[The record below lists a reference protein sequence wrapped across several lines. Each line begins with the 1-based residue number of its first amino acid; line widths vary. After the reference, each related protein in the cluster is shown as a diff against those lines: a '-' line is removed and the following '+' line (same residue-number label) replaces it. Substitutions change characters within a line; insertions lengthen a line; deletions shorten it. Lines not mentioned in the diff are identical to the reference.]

1 MATGRRLTAARAL
14 RSWPPHQL
22 AGPVRR
28 PKTDTARHE
37 TDPASLAP
45 ELKDAI
51 ARELGIATWEVAL

>member
-28 PKTDTARHE
+28 PKTDTARRE
-37 TDPASLAP
+37 TGRATPAP
-45 ELKDAI
+45 EVRDAT
-51 ARELGIATWEVAL
+51 ARERAVVPREVAL